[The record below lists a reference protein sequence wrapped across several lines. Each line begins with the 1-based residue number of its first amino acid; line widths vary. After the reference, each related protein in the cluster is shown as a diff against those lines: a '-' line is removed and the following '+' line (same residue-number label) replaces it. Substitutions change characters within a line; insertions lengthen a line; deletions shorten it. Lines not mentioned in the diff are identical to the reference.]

1 MRPFRAQETAPD
13 MALRPARIA
22 AVADRVTVR
31 KIRIVKVGLARQ

>member
-13 MALRPARIA
+13 MALRPA
-22 AVADRVTVR
+22 VADRLTVR